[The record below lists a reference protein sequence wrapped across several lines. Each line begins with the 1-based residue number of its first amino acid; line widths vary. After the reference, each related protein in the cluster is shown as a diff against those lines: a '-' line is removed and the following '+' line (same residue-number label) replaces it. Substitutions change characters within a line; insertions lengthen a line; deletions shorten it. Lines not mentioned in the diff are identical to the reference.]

1 MKLEEIE
8 EMNVVNG
15 TDLRSDN
22 IFFKNTTKHE
32 ILRRFQIFAAKF
44 FCWSGRKIIFCSR
57 PLTNKKNCPKDLESR
72 QNFMSSGNIEIIFIV
87 R

>member
-1 MKLEEIE
+1 
-8 EMNVVNG
+8 MNFVNA

-32 ILRRFQIFAAKF
+32 ILRRFQIFAAIF
-44 FCWSGRKIIFCSR
+44 FVGQGKKYFFSR